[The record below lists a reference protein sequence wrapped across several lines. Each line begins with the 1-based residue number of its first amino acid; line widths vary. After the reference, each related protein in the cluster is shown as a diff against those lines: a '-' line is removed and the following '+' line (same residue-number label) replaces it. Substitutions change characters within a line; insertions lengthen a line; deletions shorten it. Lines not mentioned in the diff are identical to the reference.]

1 MPNTYIRKK
10 RKPNYLKTT
19 RVRVA
24 VWVDPFPGVQG
35 SVPEKMV
42 MAELVRRGIYF
53 VHTPQLNEVG
63 GDVDPTWEADFLF
76 PQYKIWIEVQG
87 SYFHTLPGA
96 VEHDALRFATIEA
109 AGWTPI
115 FWWEEDIRARLQ
127 DLMNEVPEFYFVDR
141 GAASGMMT
149 SAGLPFYEPSEGI
162 DHLKGLRKALANR
175 ARPPQGYKTKRK
187 TKRRPK

>member
-10 RKPNYLKTT
+10 RKPYFLKRV

-24 VWVDPFPGVQG
+24 VWVDPFPNLQG

-42 MAELVRRGIYF
+42 MAELVRRKIFFQHSTTG
-53 VHTPQLNEVG
+53 NEVG
-63 GDVDPTWEADFLF
+63 GEVDPTWKADFLF
-76 PQYKIWIEVQG
+76 PQFKIWLEVQG

-96 VEHDALRFATIEA
+96 VEHDALRFTTVEA
-109 AGWTPI
+109 AGWRPI

-127 DLMNEVPEFYFVDR
+127 EIMNEIPEFYFVD
-141 GAASGMMT
+141 AAANVGMT
-149 SAGLPFYEPSEGI
+149 SVGLPFFEGEAP
-162 DHLKGLRKALANR
+162 DTLKGLRKALSNR
-175 ARPPQGYKTKRK
+175 ARPPQGYKVRRK

>member
-10 RKPNYLKTT
+10 RKPDYLKQT

-24 VWVDPFPGVQG
+24 QWIDPFPGVQG

-53 VHTPQLNEVG
+53 IHTPQQNEVG
-63 GDVDPTWEADFLF
+63 GEVDPSWEPDFLF
-76 PQYKIWIEVQG
+76 PQYKIWMEIQG

-96 VEHDALRFATIEA
+96 VEADAYRFAVVEA
-109 AGWTPI
+109 AGWKPV
-115 FWWEEDIRARLQ
+115 FLWEDDIRARLY
-127 DLMNEVPEFYFVDR
+127 DILNEIPEFYNVDR
-141 GAASGMMT
+141 AVNEGMT
-149 SAGLPFYEPSEGI
+149 SEGLPFYEPSAGL

-175 ARPPQGYKTKRK
+175 ARPPQGYKIRRK